1 MTELKSRKRLF
12 FLAAAMVAFLALA
25 ACSDSYSNLNKFYQG
40 RTLHINVVKIERVP
54 EVRYATIDPEQV
66 IRHWRIVPSALGMEL
81 VLVRMKVE
89 NHTAIN
95 AVVDVDQQA
104 AELRDFIQ
112 GSYFPINLSERI
124 YQDLRNQA
132 EVSVR
137 MSLGQCFD
145 PNQMYISQGTRV
157 GWVNEGSVV
166 HYVDLDGDG
175 QNLAPINPGE
185 TFFSEFSTPGEVAYQ
200 CSADGTGGQGAQV
213 VVEADDGGKPVD
225 ERSMVFIDG
234 SFELARD
241 MGIDGWVI
249 FEAPEGTKF
258 RDLRWRAGDSITI
271 TF

>member
-1 MTELKSRKRLF
+1 MKSRKRIII
-12 FLAAAMVAFLALA
+12 LAAAMVAFLALA
-25 ACSDSYSNLNKFYQG
+25 ACSDNLSNLGKYYEG
-40 RTLHINVVKIERVP
+40 RTLHVSVVKIERAP

-66 IRHWRIVPSALGMEL
+66 IRHWRILPSAPGLEL

-89 NHTAIN
+89 NHKAIN
-95 AVVDVDQQA
+95 AVVDVDQRA

-112 GSYFPINLSERI
+112 GSYFPINLSERLF
-124 YQDLRNQA
+124 QDLRNQA
-132 EVSVR
+132 QVTVR
-137 MSLGQCFD
+137 MSQGQCFD

-157 GWVNEGSVV
+157 GWVNEDSVA

-175 QNLAPINPGE
+175 QNLAPVNPGE
-185 TFFSEFSTPGEVAYQ
+185 TFFREFSTPGEVAYQ
-200 CSADGTGGQGAQV
+200 CSADGTEGQAARV
-213 VVEADDGGKPVD
+213 VVEADDGGKPAD
-225 ERSMVFIDG
+225 ERSMRFIDG
-234 SFELARD
+234 SFELARG